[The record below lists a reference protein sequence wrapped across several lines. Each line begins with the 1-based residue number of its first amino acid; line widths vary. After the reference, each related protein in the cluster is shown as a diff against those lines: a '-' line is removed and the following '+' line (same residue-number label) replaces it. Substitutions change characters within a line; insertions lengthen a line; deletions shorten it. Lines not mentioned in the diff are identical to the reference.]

1 MTTDANFGGEGTNS
15 WAPIPTKCWLRIH
28 RTSLEAKDDSLQ
40 LRDTKTNSQRT
51 FSKLGDLSSA
61 GSSHQNT
68 SGQFVQTAIGD
79 TMPNTRKSDIS
90 LDSTSSWNYP
100 DLLSRK
106 KMIIMSFTGVL
117 LVFHQSLL

>member
-1 MTTDANFGGEGTNS
+1 MPILEVKVLIRGNFH
-15 WAPIPTKCWLRIH
+15 ILRMLILRY

-68 SGQFVQTAIGD
+68 SGQFVSNGD
-79 TMPNTRKSDIS
+79 QGYNALTLRKSDIS
-90 LDSTSSWNYP
+90 LDSTSTWNYP
-100 DLLSRK
+100 GPVISQEDDYYVIHWS
-106 KMIIMSFTGVL
+106 SPTVL
-117 LVFHQSLL
+117 HQPLP